1 MEVQE
6 MVKPICKYAVIIKNV
21 KEVAYQFEKSIAI
34 SKSGRM
40 GPVLIEIP
48 DDISRMNMP
57 KKLIRYKPKKKKVN
71 QNKLLISKVKKMLEN
86 SKKPIFLV
94 GNGLVQSGALN
105 LFKKFIKKNKIPDGL
120 FMCSGCGLVWDG
132 CAQCPC
138 WMERD
143 VLPYIIH
150 D

>member
-1 MEVQE
+1 MKQE
-6 MVKPICKYAVIIKNV
+6 EKIKEEFNQWKFLPLYFIPDEIKY
-21 KEVAYQFEKSIAI
+21 
-34 SKSGRM
+34 
-40 GPVLIEIP
+40 LIENKSSIT
-48 DDISRMNMP
+48 IHE
-57 KKLIRYKPKKKKVN
+57 YKQCLEIFRNDVN
-71 QNKLLISKVKKMLEN
+71 FRVLRNDKI
-86 SKKPIFLV
+86 I
-94 GNGLVQSGALN
+94 
-105 LFKKFIKKNKIPDGL
+105 FIKKNKIPDGL